1 MSRSVANPIIR
12 RLVVYLIRPSKY
24 DDEGYVIRY
33 WRGVLPSNTLA
44 CLYGLTEEVRERGV
58 LGRDLQ
64 WRIELVD
71 ETVQRVNVRAILRR
85 HRAPGTKVVVCL
97 VGVQSNQFAR
107 ASDLALEFRAGGADV
122 LIGGFHV
129 SGSLAMFSE
138 NPPEIQRLM
147 DAGVTVVA
155 GEVEGRWEGILWDA
169 LEGTLQP
176 VYNFL
181 GNPPDLSSAPPPR
194 ISKRYLRRFVAPNF
208 GTLDCGRGCPF
219 SCSFCTV
226 INVQGRTM
234 RFRDVERLTT
244 LFRENYHRHRI
255 SYYFFTDDNF
265 CRNRYWENIFDALIR
280 LQTEEGIRIRFMLQ
294 VDTQAYRL
302 PNFVAKAKAAGCS
315 QAFIGVESLNEKNLE
330 AANKRQNLVANFRQ
344 MIAAYRQA
352 GINTHVAYIIG
363 FPFDCA
369 DSVRQD
375 VERLKSELGPEQA
388 SFFMLAPLPGSRD
401 HLELVRA
408 GAPLDLDLNRY
419 DSFHATTPHPRMTQE
434 EWTKS
439 YREAWRSFY
448 DLENMKS
455 ILQRVDPK
463 NYWGVFS
470 NFVWYR
476 NAVMVEEG
484 HPMIHGFFRL
494 KGRRERRPGYPIQ
507 TRRQHLKM
515 RMANLLRYI
524 RLWPKLALEMEELWL
539 QTRPRSALEQRVV
552 ELLQQGYTDVKQ
564 WRQLRLAEFQRIYC
578 RAAVL
583 LKKVSPRNAALSG
596 VAIPPKG
603 WLWIKKRNPFSHSLT
618 YSRQCFQRFWQE
630 TGGHLKAGRLHGVDV
645 SRLIFNLVQEG
656 VLFMAFAH
664 AYFSHLV
671 PHLFGRVAES
681 RE

>member
-1 MSRSVANPIIR
+1 MNSRPIAFNIR
-12 RLVVYLIRPSKY
+12 RLVIYLIKPSKY

-44 CLYGLTEEVRERGV
+44 CLYGLTEDVRERGV
-58 LGRDLQ
+58 LGCNLQ

-71 ETVQRVNVRAILRR
+71 ETVQKIRVREIVRVSRTRGTRAI
-85 HRAPGTKVVVCL
+85 VCL

-107 ASDLALEFRAGGADV
+107 ASDLALEFRSGGVDV

-129 SGSLAMFSE
+129 SGSLAMLPHV
-138 NPPEIQRLM
+138 PPEIQCLL

-155 GEVEGRWEGILWDA
+155 GEVEGRWEAILRDA
-169 LEGTLQP
+169 LERRLQP

-181 GNPPDLSSAPPPR
+181 RRPPDLSSAPPPR

-219 SCSFCTV
+219 NCSFCTIV
-226 INVQGRTM
+226 NVQGRTM
-234 RFRDVERLTT
+234 RFRDTERLTT

-280 LQTEEGIRIRFMLQ
+280 LRTEEGIRIRFMLQ
-294 VDTQAYRL
+294 ADTQSYKL
-302 PNFVAKAKAAGCS
+302 PSFVAKAKAAGCS
-315 QAFIGVESLNEKNLE
+315 QVFIGVESLNEKNLE
-330 AANKRQNLVANFRQ
+330 AAGKRQNLVANFRQ
-344 MIAAYRQA
+344 MIAAYRRA

-363 FPFDCA
+363 FPFDHPE
-369 DSVRQD
+369 SVRQD

-388 SFFMLAPLPGSRD
+388 SFFMLTPLPGSRD

-408 GAPLDLDLNRY
+408 GVPLDQDLNRY
-419 DSFHATTPHPRMTQE
+419 DSFHATTQHPRMTQE
-434 EWTKS
+434 EWTTV
-439 YREAWRSFY
+439 YQEAWHSFY
-448 DLENMKS
+448 DLKNMKA
-455 ILQRVDPK
+455 ILQRVAPE

-494 KGRRERRPGYPIQ
+494 RGRRERRPGYPIQ
-507 TRRQHLKM
+507 TRRQHLKT
-515 RMANLLRYI
+515 RIAGIFKYI
-524 RLWPKLALEMEELWL
+524 GLWPKLALEMEELWL
-539 QTRPRSALEQRVV
+539 QTHPRGALEQRVV
-552 ELLQQGYTDVKQ
+552 DLLQRRYADVKQ

-578 RAAVL
+578 RATVL
-583 LKKVSPRNAALSG
+583 LKKASPRNAALPG
-596 VAIPPKG
+596 IATPPKG

-618 YSRQCFQRFWQE
+618 TSRQFLQRFWQE
-630 TGGHLKAGRLHGVDV
+630 TRVYLRAGHLHGVDV
-645 SRLIFNLVQEG
+645 SRLVFNLIQEG
-656 VLFMAFAH
+656 VLLTAFAT
-664 AYFSHLV
+664 AYFSHLL

-681 RE
+681 RR